1 MSLSVENGGT
11 FVSQSDV
18 AYAVRSAS
26 SGTLKRTITS
36 MRQHHIIIDSPSI
49 GEEITSGEAFFAGV
63 ASCGVTLIEGAA
75 QEMQIPLKHMEVT
88 IEAFRPTEPGRVIYS
103 HVDMGFVLHGV
114 SREQGEALLDRY
126 KGG

>member
-1 MSLSVENGGT
+1 MSQPE
-11 FVSQSDV
+11 V

-36 MRQHHIIIDSPSI
+36 IRNHHLIIESPSI

-75 QEMQIPLKHMEVT
+75 QEMDIPLKRMSVSV
-88 IEAFRPTEPGRVIYS
+88 EAFRPTKPNTVIYD
-103 HVDMGFVLHGV
+103 HVDMNFVMHGV
-114 SREQGEALLDRY
+114 TRQQGEALLDRY

>member
-1 MSLSVENGGT
+1 MS
-11 FVSQSDV
+11 QADV
-18 AYAVRSAS
+18 AYSVRSAS
-26 SGTLKRTITS
+26 SGRLKRTITS
-36 MRQHHIIIDSPSI
+36 MRHHHVIIDSPSI

-75 QEMQIPLKHMEVT
+75 QEMQIPLKRMEVS

>member
-1 MSLSVENGGT
+1 MS
-11 FVSQSDV
+11 QPDV
-18 AYAVRSAS
+18 AYSVRSAS

-36 MRQHHIIIDSPSI
+36 MRHNHIIIDSPSI

-75 QEMQIPLKHMEVT
+75 QEMQIPLKRMEVT

-114 SREQGEALLDRY
+114 SPEQGEALLDRY